1 MTAGLAALVGFG
13 LGAGTGFFLAGADLG
28 AGALGIALTDGFA
41 VTLALTRGFAGTLAL
56 TGVLAGALAG
66 SFPFGAGFR
75 VGAAWAG
82 VGLDLGR
89 AAGVVGLAAVEA
101 GFAVRT
107 ATGLDSGFG

>member
-1 MTAGLAALVGFG
+1 LTAGLAALVGFG

-41 VTLALTRGFAGTLAL
+41 VTLALT
-56 TGVLAGALAG
+56 GVLAGALAG

-75 VGAAWAG
+75 VGVAWAG

-101 GFAVRT
+101 GFAVCK
-107 ATGLDSGFG
+107 AAALGSGLG